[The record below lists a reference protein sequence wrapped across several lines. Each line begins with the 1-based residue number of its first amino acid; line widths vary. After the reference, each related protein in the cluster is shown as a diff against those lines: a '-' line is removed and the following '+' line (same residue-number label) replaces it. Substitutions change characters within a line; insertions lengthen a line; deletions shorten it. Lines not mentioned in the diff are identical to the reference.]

1 MLDIPEAVKN
11 LLKQDSVP
19 KNFRISFPEGE
30 RADILNDQIIKESVQ
45 LTESLSTRNVIKF
58 GSCDSSVLRFSCVG
72 VEDITGMRIQARLD
86 VNIMSLPADIVREIG
101 QTAPDLPF
109 AFYPVPYGEFVVD
122 SCEYDAKML
131 TRKVIAYSLNADI
144 SAGLD
149 TNVPLLEQ
157 KRRDALRTSNTT
169 LTLNLFN
176 YSAIMSGGAMW
187 DLVKDHATIWDR
199 SEETDVDSDTYY
211 SGIINHVSFEI
222 MFVYRHTT
230 PAISNVLP
238 NAAALCY
245 LKAQN
250 GMSHGTAA
258 EVYDQKQAA
267 KAWVRDLAAQS
278 GASTDF
284 LPVFDYVVDDSDISL
299 PRASISSAYN
309 VSDTF
314 YPINYNQF
322 YQNSHVKIPYRFVI
336 HIHIGGEDYAKNFE
350 IYRYDDTHEEFPL
363 FYNHISN
370 DWIPDAYTMSVKA
383 NKVKVGGATRYNYA
397 QSLAS
402 ISGGSILLSACE
414 LMGCFGGLD
423 RYGNFR
429 FYRFVKTSQI
439 IFPADDLYPSGTVY
453 PLGYLHPSE
462 PNYLS
467 NIVDIEPENY
477 INAWH
482 DEKPISFGRIVAYYR
497 DANGDDVA
505 YTQIV
510 AENEEDYD
518 PASLDYDLSN
528 NAIITA
534 GAYTSEQITT
544 MCADLIDALRDLKY
558 YRAEISMRGLP
569 QVEAGDMMWVR
580 TPNNRFVT
588 PVLSRTLTGI
598 QDLRDKIASK

>member
-19 KNFRISFPEGE
+19 KNFRITFPEGE

-109 AFYPVPYGEFVVD
+109 VFYPVPYGEFVVD

-131 TRKVIAYSLNADI
+131 TRKVIAYSDGMEFLTSSTSALPEIERARRNILRSSSSTVTLHTLNYAAI
-144 SAGLD
+144 AGGGSFWDAVQDHAEYTSYAESYFLWEMHKGYDLPNDRRVVVTINATGGFRWVDDETLD
-149 TNVPLLEQ
+149 T
-157 KRRDALRTSNTT
+157 
-169 LTLNLFN
+169 
-176 YSAIMSGGAMW
+176 
-187 DLVKDHATIWDR
+187 
-199 SEETDVDSDTYY
+199 
-211 SGIINHVSFEI
+211 
-222 MFVYRHTT
+222 
-230 PAISNVLP
+230 LP
-238 NAAALCY
+238 NASKITIV
-245 LKAQN
+245 KARDGLTEDIN
-250 GMSHGTAA
+250 GDIIAT
-258 EVYDQKQAA
+258 ELYNA
-267 KAWVRDLAAQS
+267 KS
-278 GASTDF
+278 GARTFVRNACAQEDIPLYIMQEMLDF
-284 LPVFDYVVDDSDISL
+284 INNIGIKGSLASDNTSAHNAMDYNIE
-299 PRASISSAYN
+299 YE
-309 VSDTF
+309 
-314 YPINYNQF
+314 
-322 YQNSHVKIPYRFVI
+322 RFVQKCYI
-336 HIHIGGEDYAKNFE
+336 AVPENITVHIRPSWAESRYDYAHTIYDVNNNDWPLVYEIDNAWMPEDYT
-350 IYRYDDTHEEFPL
+350 I
-363 FYNHISN
+363 
-370 DWIPDAYTMSVKA
+370 SVKA
-383 NKVKVGGATRYNYA
+383 NKVKKGGTTKYNYA
-397 QSLAS
+397 ESFANLS
-402 ISGGSILLSACE
+402 VSSILLSACE
-414 LMGCFGGLD
+414 LMGRFGGVD
-423 RYGNFR
+423 RYGNFE
-429 FYRFVKTSQI
+429 FYKLT
-439 IFPADDLYPSGTVY
+439 DLGDLLYPANDIY
-453 PLGYLHPSE
+453 PNGSLYPIT
-462 PNYLS
+462 PNGI
-467 NIVDIEPENY
+467 NINPEDY

-598 QDLRDKIASK
+598 QDLRDKIVSK